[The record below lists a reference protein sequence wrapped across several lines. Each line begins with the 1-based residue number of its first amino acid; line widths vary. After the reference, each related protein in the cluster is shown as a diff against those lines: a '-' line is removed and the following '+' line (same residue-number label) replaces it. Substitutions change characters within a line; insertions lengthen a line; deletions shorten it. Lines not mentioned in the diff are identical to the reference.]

1 MQLKILV
8 SRHSAFYSPLI
19 ATIAGPFLSN
29 VGLSA
34 TYGVLAP
41 GQTSREMLHSGAAH
55 IIQSAVSSNWGPM
68 EKGIADLPVH
78 FAQINIRDGFFLAA
92 REAGSAPFAWKDLE
106 GRTLLAD
113 HGGQPLAMLRYA
125 AHVNGVD
132 WNRIHVIDAGS
143 PEQMLEAFRD
153 GQGDFIHLQ
162 GPAPHQLEMEGQATI
177 RASVGASMPPVAFS
191 SLVALP
197 EFLQSET
204 AVRFLEAYRE
214 ARRWVREASAE
225 TIADTESSFFPSVPR
240 EALRAAIADYQSLGC
255 WNGDIEIPQDLYE
268 QSLNVFEHSRLIN
281 RRQGYAAVVKRVGE

>member
-19 ATIAGPFLSN
+19 VTIAGPFLREE
-29 VGLSA
+29 GLTA

-41 GQTSREMLHSGAAH
+41 GQTSRDTLHRGKAH

-68 EKGIADLPVH
+68 EKGIEGLPVH
-78 FAQINIRDGFFLAA
+78 FAQINIRDGFFLAG
-92 REAGSAPFAWKDLE
+92 RQAGSAPFQWKDLE

-125 AHVNGVD
+125 AHANGVD
-132 WNRIHVIDAGS
+132 WDRVQKIDAGS
-143 PEQMLEAFRD
+143 PEQMVEAFRN

-162 GPAPHQLEMEGQATI
+162 GPAPHQLALEGLATI
-177 RASVGASMPPVAFS
+177 RAAVGAAMPPVAFS

-197 EFLQSET
+197 DFLRSE
-204 AVRFLEAYRE
+204 AAAQFLRAYGK
-214 ARRWVREASAE
+214 ARTWVREASAE
-225 TIADTESSFFPSVPR
+225 TIADTESSFFPAVPR
-240 EALRAAIADYQSLGC
+240 EALCAAIADYQKLGC
-255 WNGDIEIPQDLYE
+255 WNGEIEIPQDLYE

-281 RRQGYAAVVKRVGE
+281 RRHEFAAVVKRAGE